1 VSKQE
6 MTPEEVA
13 AEVERLVQLH
23 GPGTTSASAPTVPTG
38 SAAERAEVERLAAL
52 HKVGAL

>member
-1 VSKQE
+1 